1 MPYCISEVR
10 HREFPSKG
18 AVAVALDSIG
28 MRFDMLLGAFQTYIC
43 PVSPRAGRGFQE
55 DLAEDLESYLEG
67 ALRGDGLR
75 PTRRPDDLVYSRAL
89 NHRADFGIVHDATR
103 KRVLFEIVFSP
114 NFEENLVKFQIG
126 ANEGTL
132 ATAVM
137 ILPIDRRAINEAHT
151 SMAEYEPVAKVVEVL
166 RPTYPLLLIGLRGSH
181 AA

>member
-1 MPYCISEVR
+1 MAFCISEVR
-10 HREFPSKG
+10 HREFPMGG
-18 AVAVALDSIG
+18 AVSAALLPVGLS
-28 MRFDMLLGAFQTYIC
+28 LETLVGAFRSYVC
-43 PVSPRAGRGFQE
+43 PLSPTAGRGFQE
-55 DLAEDLESYLEG
+55 DLTKDLKAYLERV
-67 ALRGDGLR
+67 LNVDGVR
-75 PTRRPDDLVYSRAL
+75 STRRVSDLTYSSSL
-89 NHRADFGIVHDATR
+89 SQHADFGLVHDATR
-103 KRVLFEIVFSP
+103 KRVYFEFVFSP

-166 RPTYPLLLIGLRGSH
+166 RPSYPLLLIGLRGSH

>member
-1 MPYCISEVR
+1 MPFCISEVR
-10 HREFPSKG
+10 HREFPNRG
-18 AVAVALDSIG
+18 AVSEALGSIG
-28 MRFDMLLGAFQTYIC
+28 TNLDAVVGAFQSYIC
-43 PVSPRAGRGFQE
+43 PVSPRASRGFQD
-55 DLAEDLESYLEG
+55 DLAEDLEKYLERVLG
-67 ALRGDGLR
+67 QDGLR
-75 PTRRPDDLVYSRAL
+75 PSRRPDDLTYSRAL
-89 NHRADFGIVHDATR
+89 NHHADFGLIHDATR
-103 KRVLFEIVFSP
+103 KRVLFEVVFSP

-151 SMAEYEPVAKVVEVL
+151 SMAEYEPVSKVVDAL